1 MGKRERVLSLAVG
14 WLLLASGPVL
24 AQEKKAS
31 EKAKVPPVVAKVNGK
46 SIKAEQYNR
55 LWTQFQ
61 MDPSRKAAREDPGK
75 QEAMKQDALDHLIKT
90 ELLLQKADQMK
101 IQAGAEEVDKRI
113 QEVQSRM
120 GGEGAL
126 KEALKGHGL
135 TMEEYRTE
143 VGRSLKLHELLQK
156 EIFGKVTVDPK
167 EAKDFYESNP
177 ASFQVPEQ
185 VKARHIL
192 VRVPDG
198 ATEAQKKEAKQAI
211 DKAAERIKKGEAF
224 EEVAK
229 QVSQDT
235 TASAGGDLGYFSKG
249 QMVPEFENTAFSL
262 DKGKV
267 SPVVETKF
275 GYHLIKAEDKR
286 PAGTLSF
293 EEVSPKLEE
302 FLKRR
307 KGEEAL
313 NAYVEDLRSKA
324 KIEKTQF

>member
-14 WLLLASGPVL
+14 WLLLASGPAL
-24 AQEKKAS
+24 AQEKKGS
-31 EKAKVPPVVAKVNGK
+31 DKAKVPPVVAKVNGK
-46 SIKAEQYNR
+46 PIKAEQYNR

-61 MDPSRKAAREDPGK
+61 MDPSRKAATEDSGK

-101 IQAGAEEVDKRI
+101 IQASPEEVDKRI

-167 EAKDFYESNP
+167 EAKDFYEANP

-185 VKARHIL
+185 VRARHIL
-192 VRVPDG
+192 VRLPDG

-211 DKAAERIKKGEAF
+211 DKAAERIKKGEPF

-235 TASAGGDLGYFSKG
+235 TASSGGDLGFFSKG
-249 QMVPEFENTAFSL
+249 QMVPEFENAAFSL

-267 SPVVETKF
+267 SGVVETKF

-286 PAGTLSF
+286 PPGTLSF
-293 EEVSPKLEE
+293 EEVSPKLDE

-313 NAYVEDLRSKA
+313 NAYVEELRSKA